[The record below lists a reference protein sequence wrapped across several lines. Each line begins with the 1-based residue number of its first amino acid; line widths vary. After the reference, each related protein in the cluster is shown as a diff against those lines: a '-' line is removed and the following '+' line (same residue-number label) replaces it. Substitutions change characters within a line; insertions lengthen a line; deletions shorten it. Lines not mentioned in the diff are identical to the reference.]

1 MIRVI
6 DKTNF
11 HVFPRTMDQLFRVR
25 HAVFVEEKGW
35 KEFEREGI
43 FEKDQYDTPDATYV
57 VALDDRGDAIGC
69 FRLYPTVLPHMI
81 SEVFPRMVDG
91 AVLCRPDVL
100 ELTRFHLTKPKRHA
114 SEYLELL
121 TAIPE
126 IGLEL
131 GLSGFTA
138 IVRTLRIPVMQAA
151 GLSIAPTGLPVAI
164 DGESHVSVLFEVS
177 ETCLARINKTRGSTL
192 SVFEHNLPRRARA

>member
-6 DKTNF
+6 DNSNA
-11 HVFPRTMDQLFRVR
+11 HLFPRTMDQLFRVR

-35 KEFEREGI
+35 RQFEREGI
-43 FEKDQYDTPDATYV
+43 FEKDQYDTSDAIYV
-57 VALDDRGDAIGC
+57 VALDEGGDAIGC

-81 SEVFPRMVDG
+81 SEVFPTLVDG
-91 AVLCRPDVL
+91 EVLRRGDVL
-100 ELTRFHLTKPKRHA
+100 ELTRFHLSKPRRHA
-114 SEYLELL
+114 GEYLELL

-138 IVRTLRIPVMQAA
+138 IVRTLRVPVMQAA
-151 GLSIAPTGLPVAI
+151 GLSIMPTGLPVAI

-177 ETCLARINKTRGSTL
+177 ERCLAQINRTRGSTS